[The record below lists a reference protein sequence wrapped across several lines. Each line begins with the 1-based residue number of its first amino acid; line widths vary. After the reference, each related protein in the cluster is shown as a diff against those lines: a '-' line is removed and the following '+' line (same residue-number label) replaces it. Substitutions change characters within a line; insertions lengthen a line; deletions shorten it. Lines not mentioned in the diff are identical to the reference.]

1 MPQHDPLRIVEA
13 AYAWTEDESEWL
25 DAIVTAA
32 TPYGMGGGVV
42 AIVVSCADGAKVE
55 ALRATSDVDATTR
68 TAIERFCSAL
78 PSTIAADMFAP
89 TEFVGNAAWR
99 FERLAKARRTSAT
112 ELTGGVPVP
121 SIWAVLAGSPR
132 ERALVLGFPARPN
145 AVVRPDEAFPRRD
158 SRLLG
163 LVGAHLGAALRLREL
178 GAASASAVGD
188 ASVDA
193 VLTPAGKVV
202 HVKDGA
208 TTTRVR
214 ASLSE
219 AVLRSERARGKL
231 RHVDSTEATEL
242 WAALVAGRYSI
253 VEATER
259 DGKRYLLARKN
270 TLRSPDLLALTKEES
285 DVVWLI
291 AQGHSHKYVAY
302 ELGLSV
308 ASIVRRLRGAMLKLR
323 VSSRRDLLRKIGT
336 PRT

>member
-1 MPQHDPLRIVEA
+1 MPQVDPLRIVEA
-13 AYAWTEDESEWL
+13 AYAWTEDESAWL
-25 DAIVTAA
+25 DAIVAA
-32 TPYGMGGGVV
+32 AAPYAMGGGVV
-42 AIVVSCADGAKVE
+42 ALVVSCNDGAKLE
-55 ALRATSDVDATTR
+55 ALRTSEDVGDETR
-68 TAIERFCSAL
+68 TAIERFCNAL
-78 PSTIAADMFAP
+78 PSSVAADMFAP

-99 FERLAKARRTSAT
+99 FERLAKARGTTAI
-112 ELTGGVPVP
+112 ELTNGVPVP
-121 SIWAVLAGSPR
+121 SIWAVLAGAPR
-132 ERALVLGFPARPN
+132 DRALVLGFPARRD

-163 LVGAHLGAALRLREL
+163 LVGAHLGAALRLRDL
-178 GAASASAVGD
+178 GATAAPTADD
-188 ASVDA
+188 ARVDA
-193 VLTPAGKVV
+193 VLTPSGKIV
-202 HVKDGA
+202 HARDGA
-208 TTTRVR
+208 ATTRVR

-259 DGKRYLLARKN
+259 DGKRILLARKN
-270 TLRSPDLLALTKEES
+270 TLRSPDLLALTKEEN

-323 VSSRRDLLRKIGT
+323 VSSRRDLLRKIGM